1 MTVVTRVNHKEIR
14 RFFFVSCSRP
24 FVAADVKNRDSKEEH
39 CHHEENEVL
48 HKNLHDYV
56 MSIGGYPM
64 TSAELWRKEAERTP
78 STRGHSSEQRLRKQ

>member
-14 RFFFVSCSRP
+14 RFFFMSSSRP
-24 FVAADVKNRDSKEEH
+24 FAAADVKNRDGKEEH
-39 CHHEENEVL
+39 CHHKENEVL

-64 TSAELWRKEAERTP
+64 TSAELWRKEGRTH
-78 STRGHSSEQRLRKQ
+78 TIDRGTQ